1 MTIWSTSN
9 NTIICLS
16 STETRLDHLKETL
29 PLKDK
34 WLFLFNT
41 P

>member
-16 STETRLDHLKETL
+16 STETRLDHLK
-29 PLKDK
+29 DK
-34 WLFLFNT
+34 WLLLFKT